1 MADLILTKHFL
12 IETEDEEEYGLDY
25 KDANDSEIT
34 ADSADYE
41 EKNGEESE
49 YDNTF
54 TGTDYRVSV
63 NTFTGTDYRVSENTF
78 IGTDYRVSD
87 NTSCFDT
94 LFLIVYYT
102 SIDILRK
109 V

>member
-54 TGTDYRVSV
+54 TGTDYRVS
-63 NTFTGTDYRVSENTF
+63 ENTF

-102 SIDILRK
+102 SIDIFRK

>member
-54 TGTDYRVSV
+54 TGTDYRVSE
-63 NTFTGTDYRVSENTF
+63 NTFTC
-78 IGTDYRVSD
+78 TDYRVSD

-94 LFLIVYYT
+94 LFLICYYT
-102 SIDILRK
+102 TINIIRK

>member
-34 ADSADYE
+34 ADSADYD

-54 TGTDYRVSV
+54 TGTDYRVSE
-63 NTFTGTDYRVSENTF
+63 NTFT
-78 IGTDYRVSD
+78 GTDYRVSD

>member
-34 ADSADYE
+34 ADSADYD

-54 TGTDYRVSV
+54 TGTDYRVSE
-63 NTFTGTDYRVSENTF
+63 NTFT
-78 IGTDYRVSD
+78 GTDYRVSD

-94 LFLIVYYT
+94 LFLIVYYM

>member
-54 TGTDYRVSV
+54 TGTDYRVS
-63 NTFTGTDYRVSENTF
+63 
-78 IGTDYRVSD
+78 D

>member
-1 MADLILTKHFL
+1 MNSVIIIFIFFSMADLILTKHFL

-49 YDNTF
+49 YDYTL
-54 TGTDYRVSV
+54 TGTDNRV
-63 NTFTGTDYRVSENTF
+63 TDNTF
-78 IGTDYRVSD
+78 IGTDNRVRD
-87 NTSCFDT
+87 AFKKKK
-94 LFLIVYYT
+94 
-102 SIDILRK
+102 LRR
-109 V
+109 